1 MVMTT
6 MGSDYF
12 PKTAEGRALCFLLAL
27 YAVAVCGYTTATLA
41 VFFVDQDAEND
52 KAELAGT
59 KSIQALRSEIT
70 ALRIEIRALTRR
82 DLDL

>member
-12 PKTAEGRALCFLLAL
+12 PKTAEGRVLCFLLAL
-27 YAVAVCGYTTATLA
+27 YAIAVCGYATATLA

-52 KAELAGT
+52 QAELAGT
-59 KSIQALRSEIT
+59 KSIKALQAEITSLRTEIQAL
-70 ALRIEIRALTRR
+70 ARR
-82 DLDL
+82 DLNQ